1 MAVAA
6 TITADPSLTVTQAES
21 FVDAVGAPG
30 TGRAMTGSFGAS
42 TANVSTTLTAADM
55 AALVD
60 GVHTISVQGRDSTGT
75 WSAPVSGSLL
85 IDRTGPAFTSLT
97 LTPATAVA
105 GGTTM
110 VTATIGGAGDG
121 SGSGVAGGEYW
132 VGSTIPAPGS
142 GTAFTGLAPTISVS
156 SPAAGNYT
164 VSVRLRDALGNWGG
178 SRSATLTVTSPIP
191 VGFSDGFESGTLPGA
206 WSSRSTTN
214 TTRLAVATN
223 AALVGT
229 YGLRAQG
236 NNTNYVQYNL
246 TPSAPVYDARF
257 VFRPNANRS
266 SSQVIFAA
274 ATSSSFSNTVYRV
287 RYRLNG
293 SMPQVQIQ
301 VGTTNTNPV
310 WSNLTGGSANNVID
324 VVWQAAGSAGSAP
337 GTLRLMV
344 NGVRVQTLATTS
356 TAAPA
361 SIRLGSVSNGSSSI
375 VEFFDAFA
383 SSYTESGL
391 TMQGSSLLRSRTIPT
406 QTPWFNSRRG

>member
-1 MAVAA
+1 
-6 TITADPSLTVTQAES
+6 
-21 FVDAVGAPG
+21 
-30 TGRAMTGSFGAS
+30 MTGTFGAS
-42 TANVSTTLTAADM
+42 TANVSTTLTSADM
-55 AALVD
+55 TTLVD
-60 GVHTISVQGRDSTGT
+60 GVHSISVRGRDSAGT
-75 WSAPVSGSLL
+75 WSTPISSDLL
-85 IDRTGPAFTSLT
+85 IDRTGPTFTSLT
-97 LTPATAVA
+97 ITPSTAVA
-105 GGTTM
+105 GGTTT
-110 VTATIGGAGDG
+110 VTATVGGAGDG

-132 VGSTIPAPGS
+132 VGSTVPAPGS

-164 VSVRLRDALGNWGG
+164 VSVRLRDAIGNWGG
-178 SRSATLTVTSPIP
+178 LRSATLTVTSPIP
-191 VGFSDGFESGTLPGA
+191 VGFSDGFESGTLPGS

-223 AALVGT
+223 AALIGT

-236 NNTNYVQYNL
+236 NDTNYVQYNF
-246 TPSAPVYDARF
+246 TPAAPVYDARF
-257 VFRPNANRS
+257 VFRPNANKA

-274 ATSSSFSNTVYRV
+274 ATSSSFSSTVYRV

-293 SMPQVQIQ
+293 LTPQVQIQ

-324 VVWQAAGSAGSAP
+324 VVWQAAGSGGSAP

-344 NGVRVQTLATTS
+344 NGVKLQTLATTS

-361 SIRLGSVSNGSSSI
+361 SIRLGSVSNGSSSV

-383 SSYTESGL
+383 SGYTESAL
-391 TMQGSSLLRSRTIPT
+391 VMQGSNLVRSRTIPT
-406 QTPWFNSRRG
+406 QARWYNSRRG